1 MNSEEP
7 NPLPIEESETVKDVL
22 PVVEEVA
29 SLSPEDSLPLEA
41 PEELPQEATSQEEAT
56 QEGKEKKKK
65 IVCPRCKHVWYSKA
79 MGYYTCSQCSYK
91 FRPGQVPRE
100 KRAERTWVANLD
112 NIDLRT
118 SEGQS
123 ALLLQIQEALA
134 QRSLTWGDMTA
145 IDRLLKTISIKK
157 DLDVMKMFIE
167 MRKEIDE
174 LKKGV

>member
-1 MNSEEP
+1 
-7 NPLPIEESETVKDVL
+7 
-22 PVVEEVA
+22 
-29 SLSPEDSLPLEA
+29 
-41 PEELPQEATSQEEAT
+41 
-56 QEGKEKKKK
+56 
-65 IVCPRCKHVWYSKA
+65 

-134 QRSLTWGDMTA
+134 QRSLTWGDKTA